1 MAPSPLL
8 SIGELSRR
16 TGLSVS
22 AIRFYEAR
30 GLVTA
35 VRSAGN
41 QRRFL
46 RADIRRLSF
55 ALIAQQLGLTLAEI
69 EAELATLP
77 QGRAPSRQDW
87 QAISRRIRGATPGT
101 HRPAGK
107 DPRAARR
114 LHRLRLPVACQV
126 PALQSRRPRG
136 ARRGWS
142 AFPARRSAAGFCGW
156 RAYDTSFCRYASAA
170 ARSDAAPAKPT

>member
-1 MAPSPLL
+1 MTGSSLL
-8 SIGELSRR
+8 SIGQLARR

-30 GLVTA
+30 GLLTA
-35 VRSAGN
+35 IRTSGN

-77 QGRAPSRQDW
+77 LGRAPTRSDW
-87 QAISRRIRGATPGT
+87 QAISKRIRGALE
-101 HRPAGK
+101 A
-107 DPRAARR
+107 R
-114 LHRLRLPVACQV
+114 LHMLERTRDLLDGCIGCGCLSLDRCALYNRGDKAALGGAGPRYLLGNRAQDFVD
-126 PALQSRRPRG
+126 PAEPKNASQ
-136 ARRGWS
+136 
-142 AFPARRSAAGFCGW
+142 PARAK
-156 RAYDTSFCRYASAA
+156 
-170 ARSDAAPAKPT
+170 ARLTLRRER